1 MGMQVDTR
9 GPGHRATGEPGRDR
23 VCARGRSKETT
34 VMGIRLAVAL
44 MTLLAFGWPLGPPPS
59 FAQTPR
65 TGGTLRAALRAEVS
79 TLDPH
84 KGASGTDHMYLYP
97 LFDTLVRFDDK
108 LNARPGLAESW
119 ETPDPKT
126 LVLKLRR
133 NVKFHD
139 GTPFN
144 AEAVKFNIQRAQDKK
159 LSAITSELTNVEAI
173 ETPDPYTVRLK
184 LARPDAA
191 LVLTLADRAG
201 MMVSPAAAQKLGE
214 QFGRNPVGAGEF
226 RFVKWTAGDSL
237 RYERFA
243 DYWERGRPYLDAILL
258 KILPDGDTRVSALRS
273 GQVDFIMEVPA
284 QDFEG
289 LKAERGLRV
298 KEGVTLAYWR
308 IFLNMSKPP
317 LDKKAARE
325 AINYAIDRAS
335 LLRTIVF
342 GLGEVAVTP
351 FPSSHWAHNPNLKP
365 FPYDPARARA
375 KLAEAGLPG
384 GFSFDM
390 VVEPAPEHVRRA
402 EAIQAQLAAVG
413 IKVDIK
419 PMELAKGVQSFFRGQ
434 ELSAANYRWTGRPDP
449 DQTVRGMFHSTGF
462 YNPGHYKVARLDEL
476 MDQAKSVY
484 RMEERRPLYWQ
495 IDELVQQEAV
505 DIPLFY
511 AAALEAMS
519 ASVQGYQPNL
529 LGKPIFRGV
538 WLQPAK

>member
-1 MGMQVDTR
+1 
-9 GPGHRATGEPGRDR
+9 
-23 VCARGRSKETT
+23 VCPAPAS
-34 VMGIRLAVAL
+34 
-44 MTLLAFGWPLGPPPS
+44 
-59 FAQTPR
+59 AQTPR
-65 TGGTLRAALRAEVS
+65 TGGTLRVALRAEVS

-97 LFDTLVRFDDK
+97 IYDTLVRFDEK
-108 LNARPGLAESW
+108 LNALPGLAESW

-133 NVKFHD
+133 GVKFHD
-139 GTPFN
+139 GTPFD
-144 AEAVKFNIQRAQDKK
+144 AEAVKFNILRAQDKK
-159 LSAITSELTNVEAI
+159 LSAITSELAGIEAV
-173 ETPDPYTVRLK
+173 ETPDPHTVRLK

-201 MMVSPAAAQKLGE
+201 MMVSPTAAQKQGD
-214 QFGRNPVGAGEF
+214 QFGRNPVGAGEY

-243 DYWERGRPYLDAILL
+243 DYWEKGRPYLDAILL

-284 QDFEG
+284 QEFDSLRG
-289 LKAERGLRV
+289 ERGLRV
-298 KEGVTLAYWR
+298 HEGVTLAYWR
-308 IFLNMSKPP
+308 IFYNTAKPP
-317 LDKKAARE
+317 FDKKAARE
-325 AINYAIDRAS
+325 AVNYAIDRQA
-335 LLRTIVF
+335 LLKTIIF

-351 FPSSHWAHNPNLKP
+351 FPSSHWAS
-365 FPYDPARARA
+365 DPALKAYPHDPAKARA

-419 PMELAKGVQSFFRGQ
+419 PMELAKGVQAFFRGQ
-434 ELSAANYRWTGRPDP
+434 EMAAANYRWTGRPDP
-449 DQTVRGMFHSTGF
+449 DQTVRGLFHSTGF
-462 YNPGHYKVARLDEL
+462 YNPGHYRVARLEEL

-484 RMEERRPLYWQ
+484 RTQERQPLYRQ
-495 IDELVQQEAV
+495 IDAIVQQEAL
-505 DIPLFY
+505 DIPLYF

-519 ASVQGYQPNL
+519 ATVQGYHPNL
-529 LGKPIFRGV
+529 LGKPVFRGV